1 MSLIKTISDSA
12 PTLTPNERLLI
23 QSVIDN
29 PTTAALGTASEL
41 AKAVG
46 VHEATASRLAKKL
59 GFGSYAGFRNALRD
73 EFIATNE
80 TATRFQKTLSKN
92 DEGTILGNLVVD
104 EVDALSHVDNFI
116 SDDQINDVAQRLM
129 SAERIFIQGSGNA
142 EILAL
147 LMLKRFRR
155 FGKDVHQLGSDAR
168 SLAEQTLGLRPGDV
182 VLTFVFRRAPKHY
195 VPLIETARE
204 AGSQSIVICGSTG
217 AMAVPAPDY
226 LLAAPRSGST
236 EAFQTLTVPM
246 TICNAIVIAAG
257 LTEQQESLKKLERL
271 GQLIER
277 FD

>member
-1 MSLIKTISDSA
+1 MSLIETISHNA
-12 PTLTPNERLLI
+12 PGLTPNERLLT
-23 QSVIDN
+23 QSIIED

-59 GFGSYAGFRNALRD
+59 GFNSYAAFRNALRE

-80 TATRFQKTLSKN
+80 TATRFQRTISEN
-92 DEGTILGNLVVD
+92 DEGTILNNLAVD
-104 EVDALSHVDNFI
+104 EVNALSNVDSFI
-116 SDDQINDVAQRLM
+116 SDSQIKDVAARLM

-147 LMLKRFRR
+147 LMTKRFRR
-155 FGKDVHQLGSDAR
+155 FGKDVHQLATDAR
-168 SLAEQTLGLRPGDV
+168 TLAEQTLGLRTGDV
-182 VLTFVFRRAPKHY
+182 ILTFVFRRLPKHY
-195 VPLIETARE
+195 GPLVETARE
-204 AGSQSIVICGSTG
+204 AGCQTIVICDSTG
-217 AMAVPAPDY
+217 AMAALAPDFI
-226 LLAAPRSGST
+226 LAAPRSGST

-257 LTEQQESLKKLERL
+257 LTEQQQALKKLERL

>member
-1 MSLIKTISDSA
+1 MSLIKTISDNA
-12 PTLTPNERLLI
+12 PSLTPNERLLV
-23 QSVIDN
+23 QSVIDD

-59 GFGSYAGFRNALRD
+59 GFSSYAGFRNVLRD

-80 TATRFQKTLSKN
+80 TATRFQKTISEN
-92 DEGTILGNLVVD
+92 DKGTILGNLVAE

-116 SDDQINDVAQRLM
+116 SDSQINQVAEMLM
-129 SAERIFIQGSGNA
+129 SAERIFIHGTGNA

-155 FGKDVHQLGSDAR
+155 FGKDVQQLGLDAR
-168 SLAEQTLGLRPGDV
+168 SLAEQALGLRPGDV

-195 VPLIETARE
+195 LPLIETARE
-204 AGSQSIVICGSTG
+204 AGCKSIVICDSTG
-217 AMAVPAPDY
+217 AMAAPAPDY
-226 LLAAPRSGST
+226 MLAAPRSGSA

-257 LTEQQESLKKLERL
+257 LTEQKRSLKKLERL

>member
-1 MSLIKTISDSA
+1 MSLIETISHYS
-12 PTLTPNERLLI
+12 PGLTPNARLLT
-23 QSVIDN
+23 QSIVED

-59 GFGSYAGFRNALRD
+59 GFNSYAAFRNALRE

-80 TATRFQKTLSKN
+80 TATRFQRTISEN
-92 DEGTILGNLVVD
+92 DEGTILNNLAIED
-104 EVDALSHVDNFI
+104 VDALSSVDSFI
-116 SDDQINDVAQRLM
+116 SDSQIKDGAALLM

-147 LMLKRFRR
+147 LMTKRFRR
-155 FGKDVHQLGSDAR
+155 FGKDVQQLATDAR
-168 SLAEQTLGLRPGDV
+168 TLAEQTLGLRAGDV
-182 VLTFVFRRAPKHY
+182 ILTFVFRRPPKHY
-195 VPLIETARE
+195 GPLIETGRE
-204 AGSQSIVICGSTG
+204 AGCQTIVICDSTG
-217 AMAVPAPDY
+217 AMAALAPDFI
-226 LLAAPRSGST
+226 LAAPRSGST
-236 EAFQTLTVPM
+236 EAIQTLTVPM

-257 LTEQQESLKKLERL
+257 LTEKQQALKKLERL